1 MTQMAVQLDPESLVA
16 RIIAE
21 LQANPEAQQMLLRAL
36 LTNEFLGMPAR
47 LDRIEA
53 DIAEI
58 KTSIERLDTRVGRLE
73 TSVGRLE
80 TSIERL
86 DTRVGRLETSV
97 GRLEINVAHLRGD
110 MLEVRIE
117 RRVRPLL
124 SQRLGLR
131 RSRIMLS
138 PALDSDTDFDD
149 AIERALRGGA
159 ITSAQEA
166 RVYATDFILRAQRIT
181 DGSSVW
187 AAIEVSNT
195 INHYDVDR
203 ARETAEILGI
213 VFGTESIAVAMGYSI
228 APQDQ
233 QRAEDDGVHALLV
246 DDGRSP

>member
-58 KTSIERLDTRVGRLE
+58 KA
-73 TSVGRLE
+73 
-80 TSIERL
+80 
-86 DTRVGRLETSV
+86 RVGRLETSV

-117 RRVRPLL
+117 RRIRPLL

-166 RVYATDFILRAQRIT
+166 RVYATDFILRAQRIA

-195 INHYDVDR
+195 INYYDVDR

-233 QRAEDDGVHALLV
+233 RRAEDDGVHALLV

>member
-21 LQANPEAQQMLLRAL
+21 LHANPEAQQMLLRAL

-80 TSIERL
+80 
-86 DTRVGRLETSV
+86 
-97 GRLEINVAHLRGD
+97 INVAHLRGD

-117 RRVRPLL
+117 RRIRPLL

-213 VFGTESIAVAMGYSI
+213 VFETESIAVAMGYSI

-233 QRAEDDGVHALLV
+233 QRAEDAGVHALLV
-246 DDGRSP
+246 DDGRYP

>member
-1 MTQMAVQLDPESLVA
+1 MIQMAVQLDPESLVA

-58 KTSIERLDTRVGRLE
+58 KAR
-73 TSVGRLE
+73 
-80 TSIERL
+80 
-86 DTRVGRLETSV
+86 V

-117 RRVRPLL
+117 RRIRPLL

-138 PALDSDTDFDD
+138 PALDSDTNFDD

-213 VFGTESIAVAMGYSI
+213 VFETESIAVAMGYSI
-228 APQDQ
+228 APQDRR
-233 QRAEDDGVHALLV
+233 RAEDDGVHALLV